1 MAKWDSVKVT
11 TLDEVRA
18 HVINGGGSIGQFY
31 DIAVREKIQRDTAV
45 AEVAKWMTPDDIAAI
60 LDRIRKD

>member
-1 MAKWDSVKVT
+1 MGKWESVAVT
-11 TLDEVRA
+11 TLEEVRD
-18 HVINGGGSIGQFY
+18 HITKHGGTIGKFY

-60 LDRIRKD
+60 LDRIRKV